1 MVKLID
7 SVWEYAKI
15 NPQGFPL
22 SLKTKRAVKFGIP
35 VGYKETQN
43 SFWKE
48 GLNKAI
54 KHALD
59 NEMIVGRW
67 LNSKDGLFYFDSVKV
82 FPNSKFKRS
91 DWIRKRKW
99 SRSNFWSNELKRNKV
114 GPVKEGAKAPTF
126 LI

>member
-15 NPQGFPL
+15 NPQGFTL
-22 SLKTKRAVKFGIP
+22 SLKTKRTVKFGIP
-35 VGYKETQN
+35 VGYKATQN
-43 SFWKE
+43 SFGKE

-67 LNSKDGLFYFDSVKV
+67 LNSKDNLFYFDSVKV

-91 DWIRKRKW
+91 D
-99 SRSNFWSNELKRNKV
+99 
-114 GPVKEGAKAPTF
+114 
-126 LI
+126 